1 MAKKINKSFIVISIL
16 LAVSNAI
23 TAGAY
28 FRANQ
33 LYRQCGVEK
42 DELMMNSVAMRASES
57 VKRLQATA
65 ADAKQAV
72 EQQTE
77 KTLTELQQIA
87 KDASE
92 VIRGQAEKMATELQV
107 ASKGLLDS
115 LNTELETFQQNMNTP
130 IQPDTSVSPTNSEP
144 QTPHS

>member
-1 MAKKINKSFIVISIL
+1 MAKKINKSLIVISIL

-57 VKRLQATA
+57 VRRLQATA

-92 VIRGQAEKMATELQV
+92 VIRGQAEKMATELQI

-115 LNTELETFQQNMNTP
+115 LNKELETFQQNMNTP
-130 IQPDTSVSPTNSEP
+130 LQTEASAP
-144 QTPHS
+144 QAASQAQAPHS